1 MTARDVKG
9 RFPKGSSGNRKGR
22 PLKQVRRYETLEDF
36 DRVIIDTANRPAGK
50 TSDGK
55 EGPVLFAYA
64 ALNLATGASEN
75 RLAARHFIRTVQEA
89 ARRQELREQQRW
101 EAEHRAARHEAFQDG
116 GAAGLAEYD
125 AHHR

>member
-1 MTARDVKG
+1 M
-9 RFPKGSSGNRKGR
+9 
-22 PLKQVRRYETLEDF
+22 QRYETLEDF
-36 DRVIIDTANRPAGK
+36 DRVIIDTANRSAGR

-89 ARRQELREQQRW
+89 ARRQEVREQQRW
-101 EAEHRAARHEAFQDG
+101 EAEHREARREAFEDG
-116 GAAGLAEYD
+116 GAAGLAEFD
-125 AHHR
+125 ARHR